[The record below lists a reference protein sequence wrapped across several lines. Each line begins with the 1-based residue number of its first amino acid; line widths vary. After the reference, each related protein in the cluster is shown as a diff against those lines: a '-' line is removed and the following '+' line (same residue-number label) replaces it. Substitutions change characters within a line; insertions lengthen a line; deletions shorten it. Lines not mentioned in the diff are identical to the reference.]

1 MSYYCGIDLHS
12 TNHVVCVNDDEDN
25 RLVEKK
31 LSNDSSAPLITIL
44 SEYKSELKA
53 IAIESTFNW
62 YWLVDDLQ
70 AAGFTVVLVNTTT
83 VSYTHLTLPTKA

>member
-12 TNHVVCVNDDEDN
+12 INPVVYVSDEEEK
-25 RLVEKK
+25 RLLERKC
-31 LSNDSSAPLITIL
+31 SNDSSAPLIAVL

-70 AAGFTVVLVNTTT
+70 VAGFNVLLVNTTKI
-83 VSYTHLTLPTKA
+83 VLRCINK

>member
-12 TNHVVCVNDDEDN
+12 INHVVCVSDEEDK
-25 RLVEKK
+25 RVLERMF
-31 LSNDSSAPLITIL
+31 SNDSSAPLIAVL
-44 SEYKSELKA
+44 SEYKTELKA

-70 AAGFTVVLVNTTT
+70 ACLL
-83 VSYTHLTLPTKA
+83 YTSPSPRDQRGSRMPSSA